1 MTSINNSEFNTY
13 LNQAQS
19 LLGQLGSLG
28 GVSGNASS
36 YVNSIF
42 NGINSVEQI
51 ASDDDSQKAAG
62 IQNLINSVMSVIDK
76 LISNEA
82 QAAKR
87 DVKNNS
93 KRAAEIEKEQKAA
106 EAELKNQISEISN
119 EVKGQSDIVVSASNL
134 LKKTSEELQA
144 KQVQINEIIKQ
155 IQEKQEELASAKTA
169 KERASLLNEIQGLS
183 NSIVK
188 ITSAMADIQATVED
202 ESSKVEAAVTQIE
215 TAKGNAVEIQQ
226 DGQMKITEIAQDGA
240 AEIQNNVQSNATG
253 VSNEVTGASAQ
264 AAAEAASSNYL
275 TASTAP
281 KLYRVANDQNTAGST
296 RIGGAVQNLRTVMQ
310 GIGGLSNN
318 TEILAHFE
326 TSIGSKLNEF
336 SGYVGAWNSALE
348 PVITS
353 IGSFVGEAGVQATN
367 EVLQKAVKTDLE
379 TVTNTESNDGNKNPE
394 GQPNLLTPNVKFQEF
409 GI

>member
-1 MTSINNSEFNTY
+1 MTIISNSEFNTSLKEVQNLFQNIGVNGGESSTY
-13 LNQAQS
+13 LNSVFGAA
-19 LLGQLGSLG
+19 GS
-28 GVSGNASS
+28 VD
-36 YVNSIF
+36 
-42 NGINSVEQI
+42 QI
-51 ASDDDSQKAAG
+51 ANGNDQQKAQG
-62 IQNLINSVMSVIDK
+62 IQNLISTVMSIIDK
-76 LISNEA
+76 LMSNEA

-93 KRAAEIEKEQKAA
+93 KRAAEIEEEQKAA
-106 EAELKNQISEISN
+106 EAELKNQITEISN
-119 EVKGQSDIVVSASNL
+119 EVKGQSDIVVAASEL
-134 LKKTSEELQA
+134 LNKTSDELQA
-144 KQVQINEIIKQ
+144 KQEQINEIIQQ
-155 IQEKQEELASAKTA
+155 IQEKQQELASAKTA
-169 KERASLLNEIQGLS
+169 EERAALLNEIQGLS
-183 NSIVK
+183 NSIVE

-202 ESSKVEAAVTQIE
+202 ASAKVEAAVTEIE

-264 AAAEAASSNYL
+264 AAAEAASSNYV

-281 KLYRVANDQNTAGST
+281 KLFKVANDQNAAGST

-326 TSIGSKLNEF
+326 TSIGSALNDF

-353 IGSFVGEAGVQATN
+353 IGSFVGEAGVQASN
-367 EVLQKAVKTDLE
+367 DELQKAVEADLE
-379 TVTNTESNDGNKNPE
+379 AVTNSDPDKENENPE
-394 GQPNLLTPNVKFQEF
+394 GQPVLLTPNVKFKEF